1 MLGWRKADHSQARY
15 IRVLETAWKCHIRG
29 GFLYYKY
36 CLRHFRTTHS
46 FAEGASVKLSHLVTG
61 PLVVSRKAEA
71 NNKQEYNVD

>member
-1 MLGWRKADHSQARY
+1 MEVSYTWC
-15 IRVLETAWKCHIRG
+15 I
-29 GFLYYKY
+29 LYYKY

-46 FAEGASVKLSHLVTG
+46 FAEGASVKLSPLVTG

>member
-1 MLGWRKADHSQARY
+1 MDVSFTWC
-15 IRVLETAWKCHIRG
+15 I
-29 GFLYYKY
+29 LYYKY
-36 CLRHFRTTHS
+36 CLRHFRRTHS